1 MAAAGFSIG
10 ESPFAAAGPT
20 DAITLEQ
27 AIAAAMQPVAV
38 LEGQQ
43 QGQGQA
49 AKRPLPAGAPQQH
62 WGGKHR
68 PPRPPAFADSGSLVL
83 DVIRSGDY
91 QQQQQ
96 PLVSSPLPQ
105 SIRSPRSSSGG
116 AASPGG
122 RRPTKQSSKTQGRVC
137 IECATSSTTQVATPL
152 PACPPAGR

>member
-1 MAAAGFSIG
+1 LPPPTTVAAAGFTIG
-10 ESPFAAAGPT
+10 ESPFAATGPT

-27 AIAAAMQPVAV
+27 AIAAAMQPVAA

-43 QGQGQA
+43 QGQA

-83 DVIRSGDY
+83 DVIRSGDC
-91 QQQQQ
+91 QQQ
-96 PLVSSPLPQ
+96 PLVSSPLSQ

-122 RRPTKQSSKTQGRVC
+122 GRPIKQSSKTQGRVC
-137 IECATSSTTQVATPL
+137 I
-152 PACPPAGR
+152 